1 LQKIIYVIGETSM
14 SKIFTRRFRVRY
26 SELGANGW
34 VAPSNYLRYLVE
46 TAYDWA
52 AVNQLGWNESE
63 QLGLAWVI
71 RETELE
77 FHRSLGFG
85 DQFDFTIWLMEWRR
99 VRGKRGFKL
108 TTAETGELI
117 AYGTQKVV
125 SLDAATMRPITPPE
139 RFMENFRLDN
149 PPQVP
154 IEPFPKD
161 HTDLTEVF
169 KIQRKVEWCDL
180 DTLNMVYNSVY
191 IDYAEEA
198 VRQELA
204 QKGWSRRRMM
214 EMGSAVRMLKLY
226 IKYLSPARWGEML
239 NFDVQAADI
248 GVGTRRVDIEI
259 KSLTSGEDILNL
271 NSIWK
276 LE

>member
-1 LQKIIYVIGETSM
+1 M

-139 RFMENFRLDN
+139 GFMENFRLDN

-154 IEPFPKD
+154 IEPFPSD

-169 KIQRKVEWCDL
+169 KIQRKVEWRDL

-214 EMGSAVRMLKLY
+214 EMGSAMRMLKLY

-239 NFDVQAADI
+239 DFDIQAAGI

-259 KSLTSGEDILNL
+259 KSLTS
-271 NSIWK
+271 
-276 LE
+276 